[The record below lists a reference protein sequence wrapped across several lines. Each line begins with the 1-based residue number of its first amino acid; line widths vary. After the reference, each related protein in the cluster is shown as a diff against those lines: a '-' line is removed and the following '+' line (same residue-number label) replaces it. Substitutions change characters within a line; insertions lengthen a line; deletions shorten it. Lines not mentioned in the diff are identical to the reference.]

1 MRKRDNPR
9 WLDRT
14 LVLSTHFMTLCTTER
29 GYKKALKHLNIP
41 KDGWPPFVINDHADA
56 SVHFFDNEDGK
67 RAAIVC
73 IRDFEDKDPEAVY
86 ALIVHE
92 AVHIWQEIREHYG
105 EKAPSSEFEAYSIQS
120 LTLNLLTEFNRQT
133 KGKA

>member
-1 MRKRDNPR
+1 MKKSKSPR

-14 LVLSTHFMTLCTTER
+14 LIVSTHFMTLCTTDR
-29 GYKKALKHLNIP
+29 GYRKALKHLNIP
-41 KDGWPPFVINDHADA
+41 KDIQPPFVINEADA
-56 SVHFFDNEDGK
+56 SAHFFDNTDGK
-67 RAAIVC
+67 KAAIVC
-73 IRDFEDKDPEAVY
+73 IRNFKGKDPEAVQ

-105 EKAPSSEFEAYSIQS
+105 EKEPSSEFEAYAIQA

>member
-1 MRKRDNPR
+1 MSKRIKPR
-9 WLDRT
+9 WLDRA
-14 LVLSTHFMTLCTTER
+14 LVISSHYLTLCTTER
-29 GYKKALKHLNIP
+29 GYRKVLKHLKIP
-41 KDGWPPFVINDHADA
+41 KESRPAFVINDHSHA
-56 SVHFFDNEDGK
+56 SVHFFCGPQGK
-67 RAAIVC
+67 QAAVVC
-73 IRDFEDKDPEAVY
+73 IRDFDGKDTEAVQ

-105 EKAPSSEFEAYSIQS
+105 EKEPSSEFEAYAIQA